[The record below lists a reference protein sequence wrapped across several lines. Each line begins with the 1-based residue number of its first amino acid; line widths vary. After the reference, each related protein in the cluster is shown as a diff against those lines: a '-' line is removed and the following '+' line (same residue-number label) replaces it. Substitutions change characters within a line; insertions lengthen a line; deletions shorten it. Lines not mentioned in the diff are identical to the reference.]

1 MANKHPT
8 LCLAKRHPLH
18 PTWNS
23 LPWFCHL
30 EEPGSG
36 KAYALR
42 TSLPGM
48 TSDGGRGKA
57 GTLPGPPRQ
66 LARRCS
72 FPRVRT
78 PLSSEVRGTRLIS
91 LCSSALLPSL
101 TPRPSPTLAEEA
113 YRNPRHLLPSTPT
126 ALHVTLSYL
135 EFSGRHSLT
144 PLW

>member
-1 MANKHPT
+1 M
-8 LCLAKRHPLH
+8 
-18 PTWNS
+18 WNS

-48 TSDGGRGKA
+48 TSDGGSGKGRHTPGTPAAA
-57 GTLPGPPRQ
+57 GTALF
-66 LARRCS
+66 LSTC
-72 FPRVRT
+72 VRT

>member
-1 MANKHPT
+1 MRPSNATPAQVPAILGVSQTQGPRVVDPPEAHPHSTGPLPRKTVANKHPT

-36 KAYALR
+36 KDYALR

-57 GTLPGPPRQ
+57 GTLPGPPRP

-72 FPRVRT
+72 FPRVCE
-78 PLSSEVRGTRLIS
+78 PLFLRRCAAPV
-91 LCSSALLPSL
+91 
-101 TPRPSPTLAEEA
+101 
-113 YRNPRHLLPSTPT
+113 
-126 ALHVTLSYL
+126 
-135 EFSGRHSLT
+135 
-144 PLW
+144 